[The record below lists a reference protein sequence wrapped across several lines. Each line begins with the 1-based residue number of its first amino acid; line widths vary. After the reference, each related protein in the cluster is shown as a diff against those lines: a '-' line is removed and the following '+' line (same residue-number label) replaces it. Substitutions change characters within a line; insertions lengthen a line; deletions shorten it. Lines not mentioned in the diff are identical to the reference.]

1 MKNQHKTRHL
11 TVNYIHQER
20 TYECKQV
27 PSISLA
33 GIWVQNAGF
42 KIGDKVMVDVEENRI
57 VISRLKPDP
66 SETTPEKANGKMK
79 MREIRNALI

>member
-1 MKNQHKTRHL
+1 MKNQQRTRHL
-11 TVNYIHQER
+11 TVNYIYQER
-20 TYECKQV
+20 TYEYKQV

-57 VISRLKPDP
+57 VISRLKQNIT
-66 SETTPEKANGKMK
+66 ETTSEKAMIKSQCMKSKM
-79 MREIRNALI
+79 L